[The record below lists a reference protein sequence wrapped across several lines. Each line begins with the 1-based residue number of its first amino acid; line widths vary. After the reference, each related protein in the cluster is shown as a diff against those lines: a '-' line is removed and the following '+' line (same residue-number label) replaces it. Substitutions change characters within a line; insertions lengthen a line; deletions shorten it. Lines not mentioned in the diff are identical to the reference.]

1 VALALA
7 FAAGLHLW
15 AGKEVALTFLT
26 GYVIE
31 ESLSVD
37 NIFVIV
43 LIFDYFRVPRIC
55 QHRVLFYG
63 ILGALIMRG
72 LFIGL
77 GAVLIA
83 QFHWILYIFG
93 AMLVITGVRMAF
105 RADDEFN
112 GDDNPVVKVVRR
124 FMPISKSYQGKHF
137 FTMEAGQR
145 VATPLLLVLVLVE
158 VTDLIFAVDSIP
170 AIFGVTQDPFI
181 VFTSN
186 IFAILGL
193 RSLYFLLA
201 AVVDRFYLLKYGLAL
216 ILTFSRSAYLA
227 CLIVSGLFVLW
238 KFNARSFSVA
248 LLAPMGFLVHRALS
262 SVALE
267 RTTRHQVV
275 AERIFDEMERGL
287 SRLLGTL
294 QGRGSALAAQ
304 PVLEQGREMGAAKG
318 ARLVCDHLLLDLAEE
333 DEGLKRHRADLQ
345 KIRAAGNHLTSSCAM
360 SRTPRPRSCMPD
372 VGRLWRR
379 LWPRVWTATCGPRP
393 DQI

>member
-1 VALALA
+1 MIQTNIWFWVGFVGFVLAMLSLDLGVFHRTPHEVRPKEAAIWTGVWVALAML
-7 FAAGLHLW
+7 FAAGLFAIYGHQV
-15 AGKEVALTFLT
+15 GLTFLT

-31 ESLSVD
+31 ESLSID

-83 QFHWILYIFG
+83 KFHWILYIFG

-112 GDDNPVVKVVRR
+112 GDDNPVVRFVRR
-124 FMPISKSYQGKHF
+124 FIPISQSFQGKHF
-137 FTMEAGQR
+137 FTVEAGQR

-216 ILTFSRSAYLA
+216 ILTFVGVKMLTERFFEID
-227 CLIVSGLFVLW
+227 IVLSLVIILGILVV
-238 KFNARSFSVA
+238 SIVA
-248 LLAPMGFLVHRALS
+248 SM
-262 SVALE
+262 
-267 RTTRHQVV
+267 
-275 AERIFDEMERGL
+275 I
-287 SRLLGTL
+287 
-294 QGRGSALAAQ
+294 
-304 PVLEQGREMGAAKG
+304 
-318 ARLVCDHLLLDLAEE
+318 
-333 DEGLKRHRADLQ
+333 
-345 KIRAAGNHLTSSCAM
+345 
-360 SRTPRPRSCMPD
+360 
-372 VGRLWRR
+372 
-379 LWPRVWTATCGPRP
+379 WPRRVPVETGANTR
-393 DQI
+393 

>member
-1 VALALA
+1 MIQTNIWFWVGFVGFVLAMLSLDLGVFHRTPHEVRPKEAAIWTGVWVALAMV
-7 FAAGLHLW
+7 FAAGLFAIYGHQV
-15 AGKEVALTFLT
+15 GLTFLT

-31 ESLSVD
+31 ESLSID

-83 QFHWILYIFG
+83 RFHWILYIFG
-93 AMLVITGVRMAF
+93 AMLVITGARMAF

-112 GDDNPVVKVVRR
+112 GDDNPVVRFIRR
-124 FMPISKSYQGKHF
+124 FVPISQSFQGKHF
-137 FTMEAGQR
+137 FTVEAGQR

-216 ILTFSRSAYLA
+216 ILTFVGVKMLTERFFEIDIVLSLVIILGILA
-227 CLIVSGLFVLW
+227 VAIVASMIWPKRV
-238 KFNARSFSVA
+238 
-248 LLAPMGFLVHRALS
+248 
-262 SVALE
+262 
-267 RTTRHQVV
+267 
-275 AERIFDEMERGL
+275 
-287 SRLLGTL
+287 
-294 QGRGSALAAQ
+294 
-304 PVLEQGREMGAAKG
+304 PVETEP
-318 ARLVCDHLLLDLAEE
+318 
-333 DEGLKRHRADLQ
+333 
-345 KIRAAGNHLTSSCAM
+345 N
-360 SRTPRPRSCMPD
+360 PR
-372 VGRLWRR
+372 
-379 LWPRVWTATCGPRP
+379 
-393 DQI
+393 

>member
-1 VALALA
+1 MIQTNIWFWVGFVGFVLAMLSLDLGVFHRTPHEVRPKEAAIWTGVWVALAML
-7 FAAGLHLW
+7 FAAGLFAIYGHQV
-15 AGKEVALTFLT
+15 GLTFLT

-31 ESLSVD
+31 ESLSID

-83 QFHWILYIFG
+83 KFHWILYIFG

-112 GDDNPVVKVVRR
+112 GDDNPVVRFVRR
-124 FMPISKSYQGKHF
+124 FIPISQSFQGKHF
-137 FTMEAGQR
+137 FTVEAGQR

-216 ILTFSRSAYLA
+216 ILTFVGVKMLTERFFEIDIVLSLVIILGILA
-227 CLIVSGLFVLW
+227 VAIVASMIWPKRV
-238 KFNARSFSVA
+238 
-248 LLAPMGFLVHRALS
+248 
-262 SVALE
+262 
-267 RTTRHQVV
+267 
-275 AERIFDEMERGL
+275 
-287 SRLLGTL
+287 
-294 QGRGSALAAQ
+294 
-304 PVLEQGREMGAAKG
+304 PVETEP
-318 ARLVCDHLLLDLAEE
+318 
-333 DEGLKRHRADLQ
+333 
-345 KIRAAGNHLTSSCAM
+345 N
-360 SRTPRPRSCMPD
+360 PR
-372 VGRLWRR
+372 
-379 LWPRVWTATCGPRP
+379 
-393 DQI
+393 